1 MPGRGPGA
9 DTADAEDITAGAGNN
24 NENKPGAEA
33 GAGARWRG
41 EQFQRWRLATSSTT
55 TTTTSGREEE
65 SLEQRKL
72 RSVLQLMGMQQKKV
86 QRDFTWDTKTPEP
99 DTRPRR

>member
-1 MPGRGPGA
+1 M
-9 DTADAEDITAGAGNN
+9 
-24 NENKPGAEA
+24 
-33 GAGARWRG
+33 AR
-41 EQFQRWRLATSSTT
+41 L
-55 TTTTSGREEE
+55 SGEEE

-86 QRDFTWDTKTPEP
+86 QRDFTWDTKTQEP

>member
-1 MPGRGPGA
+1 MQEVPGRGPGA
-9 DTADAEDITAGAGNN
+9 DTADAENVTAGAGNN

-41 EQFQRWRLATSSTT
+41 EQFQRWRLATST
-55 TTTTSGREEE
+55 GEEE

-86 QRDFTWDTKTPEP
+86 QRDFTWDTKTQEP

>member
-1 MPGRGPGA
+1 MQEVPGA
-9 DTADAEDITAGAGNN
+9 NTEDADDVTAGSGNN
-24 NENKPGAEA
+24 NEDKQGAEA

-41 EQFQRWRLATSSTT
+41 EQFQRWRLATNSSS
-55 TTTTSGREEE
+55 SGGGEEE

-86 QRDFTWDTKTPEP
+86 QRDFTWDTKTQEP

>member
-24 NENKPGAEA
+24 NEDKPGAGA
-33 GAGARWRG
+33 GAWARWRG
-41 EQFQRWRLATSSTT
+41 EQFQRWRLATSTSS
-55 TTTTSGREEE
+55 TSGGEEE

-86 QRDFTWDTKTPEP
+86 QRDFTWDTKTQEP

>member
-1 MPGRGPGA
+1 MPGRGPAA
-9 DTADAEDITAGAGNN
+9 DTEDAENITAGAGNN

-55 TTTTSGREEE
+55 SGGEEE

-86 QRDFTWDTKTPEP
+86 QRDFTWDTKIQKP